1 MIRWHRI
8 QPGLAALLLPCLA
21 ATLACAGIGGPNS
34 APNVALTQA
43 SGTLSAAA
51 TQVATTLPIATVLA
65 PTPAPPTAAATNPAS
80 TAASAATLA
89 VTPVAN
95 GSAINPCS
103 LITSAD
109 AQPLVGGVAIGPG
122 QYQNQSCLFTN
133 ASNTAEVALFVLPPT
148 QTQAFLAIYVPT
160 LESSAVTIV
169 PELDSK
175 LTQDAAAGDMPAAVK
190 DLLAMYGGTP
200 GYHIQKLEGIGSA
213 ALWSWHATDQDQQG
227 ALIAGQPGAL
237 VALVVIGSPTTQES
251 DDQIQMGTIVRR
263 VLSSLPA
270 SFTLAAAP

>member
-65 PTPAPPTAAATNPAS
+65 PPTEAATNTAP
-80 TAASAATLA
+80 TAASAAT
-89 VTPVAN
+89 PIAN

-133 ASNTAEVALFVLPPT
+133 ASNTAEVALFVLPPE
-148 QTQAFLAIYVPT
+148 QTQAFLAIYLPT

-175 LTQDAAAGDMPAAVK
+175 LTQDAAAGDMPAAVN
-190 DLLAMYGGTP
+190 DLLAMFGGTP

-251 DDQIQMGTIVRR
+251 DDQTQMGTIVRR